1 MTDAPTPSGEIQLIQ
16 DDDGI
21 AVIGEPGLVERFCSS
36 LALTDKTPVRE
47 LNSRMAGA
55 SGLLQAGSTIAE
67 NSGRWM
73 KLTEE
78 SAAAAKKFNMMTNSA
93 TGNRHATLLAQNG
106 GIAKNLQFV
115 SGPGSTLTNPAVLT
129 GGAAVMT
136 QLAMQQMIEEITDYL
151 ESIDRKVDAVLRNQ
165 AAAVVSDLYG
175 AKDVIDRA
183 YRLRENSGRISAV
196 TWSTVQNTPSTIART
211 RRYALDQLSQ
221 LTSKI
226 EDEADLGDLASL
238 MSAAEESVR
247 EWLTLLARCVQLQE
261 KFDVLQVDRV
271 LAENPSEV
279 EQHRT
284 DLRKDREHRRD
295 EISDV
300 TTAFLGRMDAA
311 AQRANDK
318 VLLHPFPSRR
328 VVQSRNQIVTGVVS
342 FQESLG
348 LLSAA
353 EAVEARRWR
362 SAVGE
367 AKDAAIAGAVK
378 TGNRFSRG
386 VKAFR
391 SAFTEDEPSGDQ
403 AALKDVSRRAALPEP
418 SQDEAASPASAYPD
432 QQN

>member
-1 MTDAPTPSGEIQLIQ
+1 
-16 DDDGI
+16 
-21 AVIGEPGLVERFCSS
+21 
-36 LALTDKTPVRE
+36 
-47 LNSRMAGA
+47 
-55 SGLLQAGSTIAE
+55 
-67 NSGRWM
+67 
-73 KLTEE
+73 
-78 SAAAAKKFNMMTNSA
+78 
-93 TGNRHATLLAQNG
+93 
-106 GIAKNLQFV
+106 
-115 SGPGSTLTNPAVLT
+115 
-129 GGAAVMT
+129 
-136 QLAMQQMIEEITDYL
+136 MQH
-151 ESIDRKVDAVLRNQ
+151 
-165 AAAVVSDLYG
+165 
-175 AKDVIDRA
+175 
-183 YRLRENSGRISAV
+183 
-196 TWSTVQNTPSTIART
+196 TPSTIART
-211 RRYALDQLSQ
+211 RRYALDQLAQ
-221 LTSKI
+221 LTSKV

-247 EWLTLLARCVQLQE
+247 EWITLLARCVQLQE

-271 LAENPSEV
+271 LAETPSEV

-284 DLRKDREHRRD
+284 DLRNDREHRRD

-300 TTAFLGRMDAA
+300 TTALLGRMDAA

-386 VKAFR
+386 VRAFR

-403 AALKDVSRRAALPEP
+403 AALRDVGRHAALPEP
-418 SQDEAASPASAYPD
+418 SQDEAVPPVSTHSD
-432 QQN
+432 RQD